1 MAARGA
7 CGECHR
13 LQLDSTCCRGG
24 LLRRSTRIRRG
35 GGGGVDRISAL
46 PDDML
51 LHVLA
56 RLGCARAAAHTS
68 LLSRRWRGLWARLPE
83 LTFHDIGPEPLRS
96 ALAQVARPAGSLI
109 IRFPNHHWLSSAGIS
124 ELLRAIASLAPVDLD
139 VHIFVDVSV
148 RGDADPVELPRFER
162 TTSMTLHF
170 TPWFPRKLL
179 VPDEGFTAL
188 ESLSLHGC
196 NIDLGDLLPHCPRL
210 RKLQIHSWQFD
221 SLTVHTHH
229 RLRS

>member
-24 LLRRSTRIRRG
+24 LHRRSTRIRR
-35 GGGGVDRISAL
+35 GGGVDRISAL

-51 LHVLA
+51 LQVLA

-96 ALAQVARPAGSLI
+96 APRSPRSPAP
-109 IRFPNHHWLSSAGIS
+109 RVLS
-124 ELLRAIASLAPVDLD
+124 
-139 VHIFVDVSV
+139 
-148 RGDADPVELPRFER
+148 
-162 TTSMTLHF
+162 
-170 TPWFPRKLL
+170 
-179 VPDEGFTAL
+179 
-188 ESLSLHGC
+188 
-196 NIDLGDLLPHCPRL
+196 
-210 RKLQIHSWQFD
+210 
-221 SLTVHTHH
+221 
-229 RLRS
+229 